1 MRGLPFSKLKL
12 DGAQVG
18 GSGGNRRNCEK
29 NRGKTEVGGKKRGGE
44 EGGEGG
50 EEGEREKE
58 REGENSLGSYC
69 GMIAAS

>member
-29 NRGKTEVGGKKRGGE
+29 NRGKTEVGVKRE
-44 EGGEGG
+44 EGRK
-50 EEGEREKE
+50 GEREGRKGSGRRRE
-58 REGENSLGSYC
+58 RER
-69 GMIAAS
+69 IP